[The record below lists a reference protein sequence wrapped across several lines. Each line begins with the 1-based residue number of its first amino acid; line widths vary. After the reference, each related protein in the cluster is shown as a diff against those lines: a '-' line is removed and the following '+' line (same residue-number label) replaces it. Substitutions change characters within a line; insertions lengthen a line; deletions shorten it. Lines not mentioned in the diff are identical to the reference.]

1 MGYVLYNLA
10 LFLVTAVLLPYV
22 AVMIIAKKQ
31 HRGWHERFG
40 FPPKLPRE
48 RPVVWIHGVSVGEIL
63 AAGPVIEALMEFPR
77 HPSAPASRESPF
89 RLVLSTVTE
98 TGQQIARQRYGSKA
112 TVVRFPVDWCFSVA
126 RALERLH
133 PSLVLILE
141 TEIWPNFLREC
152 SRRGIPVLLV
162 NGRLSER
169 SFRRYRW
176 IRPFMKR
183 VLENFRLLLMQS
195 EEDARRI
202 KGLGASATRIRVVG
216 NLKWDARPPADEAAK
231 AEELARCLG
240 LSTERSLIVA
250 GSTAPGE
257 ETVILRAFEILRTD
271 HAELRATRLLIA
283 PRRPERFDDVENL
296 LRASGWRFLR
306 RTRATDPETAALAD
320 VILLD
325 TIGELAAVYR
335 WAQVAVIGGSF
346 FASLAHNVVEPLM
359 RGACVIVGPRYS
371 DPNFPAYAACVWRI
385 SAPAPHPLAEDTPE
399 ALARA
404 LAHALSRLLLDAEL
418 RARLQEATRAF
429 LARHRGATERIRQH
443 LEPLLIEAMTRNV

>member
-10 LFLVTAVLLPYV
+10 LLLATAVLLPYV
-22 AVMIIAKKQ
+22 AIMTIAKRQ
-31 HRGWHERFG
+31 HHGWRERFG
-40 FPPKLPRE
+40 FLPKLPGE

-63 AAGPVIEALMEFPR
+63 AAGPVIDALMDFSR
-77 HPSAPASRESPF
+77 DPSTPASRESPF

-112 TVVRFPVDWCFSVA
+112 VIVRFPVDLRFSVA
-126 RALERLH
+126 CALERLH

-176 IRPFMKR
+176 VRPFMKH
-183 VLENFRLLLMQS
+183 VLDNFRLLLMQS
-195 EEDARRI
+195 EDDARRI
-202 KGLGASATRIRVVG
+202 EELGASSARIHVVG
-216 NLKWDARPPADEAAK
+216 NVKWDARPPADEAVK

-240 LSTERSLIVA
+240 LSRERPLIVA

-257 ETVILRAFEILRTD
+257 ETVILRAFELLRTD

-296 LRASGWRFLR
+296 LRALGWRFLR

-335 WAQVAVIGGSF
+335 WAHVAIIGGSF
-346 FASLAHNVVEPLM
+346 FTSLAHNVVEPLM

-371 DPNFPAYAACVWRI
+371 DPNFPAYAAGVWRI
-385 SAPAPHPLAEDTPE
+385 SAPSLHSSAAGARE

-418 RARLQEATRAF
+418 RARFHEATRAF
-429 LARHRGATERIRQH
+429 LARHRGAAERIRQH
-443 LEPLLIEAMTRNV
+443 LEPLLIEAMTRV